1 VATDYLLEYAREVDR
16 PEAGALFI
24 CCGALRALD
33 IGDRPS
39 TSRSS

>member
-39 TSRSS
+39 TSRS